1 MLYRISVLTSI
12 MMASKR
18 SKIDLQRIAQHQ

>member
-18 SKIDLQRIAQHQ
+18 SNIDLQRIAQYQ

>member
-1 MLYRISVLTSI
+1 MLYQISVFTFI

-18 SKIDLQRIAQHQ
+18 SKIDLQRIAQYQ

>member
-1 MLYRISVLTSI
+1 MIYQISLLTSI

-18 SKIDLQRIAQHQ
+18 SKIDLQRIAQYQ

>member
-1 MLYRISVLTSI
+1 MLYQISVLTSI

-18 SKIDLQRIAQHQ
+18 SKIDLQRIAQYQ

>member
-1 MLYRISVLTSI
+1 MLYQISVFTSI

-18 SKIDLQRIAQHQ
+18 SKIDLQRIAQYQ

>member
-1 MLYRISVLTSI
+1 MLYQISVLTSI

-18 SKIDLQRIAQHQ
+18 SKIDLQRFAQYQ